1 MYTFGHSANSKT
13 SLVCHGV
20 LLGISAFTFF
30 AAPVV
35 NAAVVVT
42 ASEVGGN
49 VVFSGGGTL
58 NLNDLTPNVHSD
70 GWLNGF
76 SSPKVG
82 SYLGAGSGKTTAG
95 TVYEGTSFTGPTSFG
110 PGSLKI
116 IADSYSGDFGG
127 ISGSTFPG
135 VLVSDSYVSGSSLF
149 GTSTFINQTFAS
161 LGLTSGTYDWVWGSA
176 YPDSYRLCIGSGP
189 CAPASSSVPGPL
201 PLFGAGAAFGWSRRL
216 RKRIAAPLITPPQA

>member
-1 MYTFGHSANSKT
+1 MYTFSHFANSKT

-30 AAPVV
+30 AAPAV

-58 NLNDLTPNVHSD
+58 NLEDLAPTLNSD
-70 GWLNGF
+70 FINGF
-76 SSPKVG
+76 LNSSLG
-82 SYLGAGSGKTTAG
+82 IYQGAGSGELTSA
-95 TVYEGTSFTGPTSFG
+95 TVYGGTSFTGPASFG
-110 PGSLKI
+110 LLDF
-116 IADSYSGDFGG
+116 AFTANSYSGDFGG
-127 ISGSTFPG
+127 IRGGSAPG
-135 VLVSDSYVSGSSLF
+135 VLVSGTYVSGSSLF
-149 GTSTFINQTFAS
+149 GTSTFLNQTFAS
-161 LGLTSGTYDWVWGSA
+161 LGLTAGTYDWVWGSSN
-176 YPDSYRLCIGSGP
+176 PDSYRLCIGFGP

-216 RKRIAAPLITPPQA
+216 RKRIASPLSRSPQA